1 MLESKKMSIKHDA
14 MQIWE
19 TLKHVFDSVFNG
31 VWIGSVI
38 GYVAGVFTSPAFLTF
53 LTILWAIGR
62 LYEMWLG
69 EPFHLA
75 IKRWFKLG
83 R

>member
-1 MLESKKMSIKHDA
+1 MLESQKMSIKHDA

-19 TLKHVFDSVFNG
+19 TLKHVFDG
-31 VWIGSVI
+31 VTVGGTV
-38 GYVAGVFTSPAFLTF
+38 GYLFGWFTLPNLVTLFTLA
-53 LTILWAIGR
+53 WAVGR
-62 LYEMWLG
+62 AYEMWLG